1 MLRTGQFMEHSKHY
15 TIDVILILQILAP
28 ALNPWEGSFIPS
40 WAELH
45 ISSSTLALVST
56 VVCITFNYNHQCVYV
71 CLATM
76 HK

>member
-1 MLRTGQFMEHSKHY
+1 MLRMGQFMEHSKHY
-15 TIDVILILQILAP
+15 IIYVILILQIVAP

-45 ISSSTLALVST
+45 ISSSMLALVSA
-56 VVCITFNYNHQCVYV
+56 VVCITFNHQCVYV